1 MLIHKH
7 IWKKDLLKQKK
18 CRITP
23 WQEKNNNPHSE
34 MKQ

>member
-7 IWKKDLLKQKK
+7 MEKKTYCDKK

-23 WQEKNNNPHSE
+23 WQEKI
-34 MKQ
+34 KTLILI